1 MSIALGQNRI
11 DGYERKRLVYP
22 KIATAIYFSLL
33 LLLFFFWKL
42 ATPLEL
48 DEGEGLLVDFGY
60 TEVGLGEDEPDKNNP
75 MNKIAIPS
83 PGNPPLTQDIKEKV
97 LVQDYEETEK
107 VDAITE
113 TKTQKVVV
121 VENIL
126 KSPKPKPEK
135 ADPLPSKNNLNAP
148 PAEKNKVNEN
158 ALFKGFKGTGN
169 GNGSQGNT
177 AGEGNMGDPS
187 GSKSDNYLGKST
199 GLGSEGEGR
208 GRIGSG
214 LVGRNLKSIPPIVDK
229 SNKTGKIIISVNV
242 DASGNVK
249 KSEFVAQNSTITD
262 SDLVSKCIQAAKK
275 AKFSPSEDKDSDWG
289 KLVFTFEIRD

>member
-11 DGYERKRLVYP
+11 DSYERKRQVYP
-22 KIATAIYFSLL
+22 KLATAIYFSLL

-60 TEVGLGEDEPDKNNP
+60 TEVGLGEDEPDKDNP

-113 TKTQKVVV
+113 TKAQKVVV

-126 KSPKPKPEK
+126 KSPNKKPEK
-135 ADPLPSKNNLNAP
+135 ADPIPSKNNLNAP

-158 ALFKGFKGTGN
+158 ALFKGFKGTGT

-177 AGEGNMGDPS
+177 TGEGNMGDPS

>member
-1 MSIALGQNRI
+1 MSITTGTQRTDLNERNR
-11 DGYERKRLVYP
+11 RVYP
-22 KIATAIYFSLL
+22 KIAVILYLSLL
-33 LLLFFFWKL
+33 VILFFFWKL
-42 ATPLEL
+42 TSPIVL

-60 TEVGLGEDEPDKNNP
+60 TEVGLGNEEPDKNNP

-83 PGNPPLTQDIKEKV
+83 PGDPPLTQDIKEKV
-97 LVQDYEETEK
+97 IVQDYEETEK
-107 VDAITE
+107 IDAISE

-121 VENIL
+121 VDNIL
-126 KSPKPKPEK
+126 KLPPKKLEK
-135 ADPLPSKNNLNAP
+135 IVTIPNKNPMNV
-148 PAEKNKVNEN
+148 PAEKNKVDEN
-158 ALFKGFKGTGN
+158 SIFKGFKGN
-169 GNGSQGNT
+169 GSGTGSQGNVD
-177 AGEGNMGDPS
+177 GDGNMGDPS

-242 DASGNVK
+242 NGDGTVK
-249 KSEFVAQNSTITD
+249 KSEFVAMGSSITD
-262 SDLVSKCIQAAKK
+262 SELVNKCIQAAKK

>member
-1 MSIALGQNRI
+1 MSVSLIPNRI
-11 DGYERKRLVYP
+11 DIYEKKRRIYP
-22 KIATAIYFSLL
+22 KVATASYFSI
-33 LLLFFFWKL
+33 LFLIIFFWKFG
-42 ATPLEL
+42 TPLALE
-48 DEGEGLLVDFGY
+48 EGEGLLVDFGY
-60 TEVGLGEDEPDKNNP
+60 TEVGLGDDEPDKNNP
-75 MNKIAIPS
+75 MNRIAIPS
-83 PGNPPLTQDIKEKV
+83 PGNPPLTQEIKEKV

-126 KSPKPKPEK
+126 KSPNKKPDK
-135 ADPLPSKNNLNAP
+135 ADILPSKNNLNAP

-158 ALFKGFKGTGN
+158 ALFKGFKGNGN
-169 GNGSQGNT
+169 GNGSEGNT

-214 LVGRNLKSIPPIVDK
+214 LIGRNLKSIPPIVDRT
-229 SNKTGKIIISVNV
+229 NKTGRIIISVNV

-275 AKFSPSEDKDSDWG
+275 AKFSPSDDKDSDWG
-289 KLVFTFEIRD
+289 KLIFTFEIRD